1 MAAPELPAVLTG
13 RDAAADR
20 VALARLVSFQ
30 RGTPLDDRVAA
41 GREETLVPLER
52 FRDRRLHL
60 AADAKPWRRV
70 ADALV
75 DSALVQP
82 RVALVPEAEGERR
95 AGPLMRDITVSLA
108 AAALPEPDEIDLAVR
123 WWELARRE
131 GLPVD
136 ADFGECWRAIE
147 WLSLAQ
153 ALEALGRGP
162 VEPAA
167 VARCIRVSLRY
178 GQLKPLLPLLQPLT
192 GVAPDAG
199 YTF

>member
-1 MAAPELPAVLTG
+1 MAASELPAVLTG

-20 VALARLVSFQ
+20 MALAQLVAFQ
-30 RGTPLDDRVAA
+30 RHTPLDGLVAP
-41 GREETLVPLER
+41 GREEVLAALER
-52 FRDRRLHL
+52 FRQRRLQV

-70 ADALV
+70 ADALL
-75 DSALVQP
+75 DSVLAQP
-82 RVALVPEAEGERR
+82 LVALLPQADGERR
-95 AGPLMRDITVSLA
+95 AGPLVQDITVHLLA
-108 AAALPEPDEIDLAVR
+108 AALEEPDEIDLAVR

-153 ALEALGRGP
+153 ALEAMGRGP

-167 VARCIRVSLRY
+167 VARAVRVALRY

-192 GVAPDAG
+192 GAGTDAG